1 MTQTYISATRRL
13 SELAEVFTGRDLTVK
28 FQWSAVT
35 ASSYLANWRKAGLI
49 RSLGGHS
56 DVHLNLVKNRNPNLE
71 TALRRALPE
80 ACKIGVDVLREAGWT
95 TQIVAQPEVAILSS
109 SPSYKLTDFQLVV
122 RSAAWFAR
130 VAPGMLDPDGAVKR
144 LLPAWALADM
154 LARASDRRVRKAWLL
169 APDDLDLDAAQQ
181 DPQMQAALA
190 AFDLPVEAVLE
201 REYASFFDQFQRVR
215 ALGQS

>member
-1 MTQTYISATRRL
+1 MTQTYISAIRRL

-28 FQWSAVT
+28 FQWSGVT

-71 TALRRALPE
+71 AALRRALPE

-95 TQIVAQPEVAILSS
+95 TQIVAQPEVAILPS
-109 SPSYKLTDFQLVV
+109 SPSYKLEDFQLVV
-122 RSAAWFAR
+122 RSAVWFAR
-130 VAPGMLDPDGAVKR
+130 VAPGTQDPHDAAKR

-169 APDDLDLDAAQQ
+169 APDDLDLTAAQQ
-181 DPQMQAALA
+181 DPQMQEALTAFNLA
-190 AFDLPVEAVLE
+190 AEIVFEPD
-201 REYASFFDQFQRVR
+201 YARLYDDFQQGLV
-215 ALGQS
+215 

>member
-1 MTQTYISATRRL
+1 MRQTYISATQRL

-56 DVHLNLVKNRNPNLE
+56 DVHLNLIKNRNPNTE
-71 TALRRALPE
+71 AALRRVLPE

-95 TQIVAQPEVAILSS
+95 TQIVAQPEMAILAS
-109 SPSYKLTDFQLVV
+109 SPSYKLADFQLVV

-130 VAPGMLDPDGAVKR
+130 IAPGMLDPDSAAKR
-144 LLPAWALADM
+144 LMPAWALADM
-154 LARASDRRVRKAWLL
+154 LARASDHRVRKAWLL
-169 APDDLDLDAAQQ
+169 APDDLDLTAAQQ
-181 DPQMQAALA
+181 DPKMQAALA
-190 AFDLPVEAVLE
+190 AFDLVADIVSEPG
-201 REYASFFDQFQRVR
+201 YARFYDHFQQGLV
-215 ALGQS
+215 

>member
-13 SELAEVFTGRDLTVK
+13 NELAEVFTGRDLTVK

-35 ASSYLANWRKAGLI
+35 ASTYLANWRKAGLI

-56 DVHLNLVKNRNPNLE
+56 DVHLNLVKNCTPNLE
-71 TALRRALPE
+71 AALRRALPE

-95 TQIVAQPEVAILSS
+95 TQIVAQPEVAILPG
-109 SPSYKLTDFQLVV
+109 SPSYKLADFQLVV

-130 VAPGMLDPDGAVKR
+130 IAPGMLDQDNAAKR
-144 LLPAWALADM
+144 IVPAWALADM

-169 APDDLDLDAAQQ
+169 APDDLDLTAAQQ
-181 DPQMQAALA
+181 APQMRAALA
-190 AFDLPVEAVLE
+190 AFDLPMEAVLE
-201 REYASFFDQFQRVR
+201 REYARIFDGLQRT
-215 ALGQS
+215 LY

>member
-13 SELAEVFTGRDLTVK
+13 GELSEVFTGRDLTVK

-35 ASSYLANWRKAGLI
+35 ASSYLANWRKAGLV

-71 TALRRALPE
+71 AALRRALPE

-95 TQIVAQPEVAILSS
+95 TQIVAQPEVAVLPG
-109 SPSYKLTDFQLVV
+109 SPSYKLVDFQLVV

-130 VAPGMLDPDGAVKR
+130 VSPGMLDPNGGVKR
-144 LLPAWALADM
+144 LTPAWALADM
-154 LARASDRRVRKAWLL
+154 LSRASDRRVRKAWLL
-169 APDDLDLDAAQQ
+169 APDDLDLAAAQL
-181 DPQMQAALA
+181 DPQMQEALA
-190 AFDLPVEAVLE
+190 AFDLAAEILAE
-201 REYASFFDQFQRVR
+201 WDYARFYDNFQQGLV
-215 ALGQS
+215 